1 MIVLGL
7 LAINWSSELIWQQF
21 ESQQDPQIERVTELA
36 LIVAHTANQQE
47 IANLALILDFDIITL
62 EADDVMWL
70 DWQRKL
76 LDNQGVVIS
85 FDQNDHIVGYVYSM
99 LGGKLLKLG
108 PFDPEI
114 QHSAT
119 KNIILF
125 LSYVLLAGVIAL
137 WIRPLWRDLR
147 QLQQASKQFGQGL
160 STPDFIIREGAFIA
174 PVLKTFNG
182 MTQKI
187 ALLIEE
193 QKQLVNA
200 VSHDIRT
207 PLARLKFSFAMLEPQ
222 QVNQLDNMKQD
233 VAELEMLVDEMLNY
247 GRLESDGLKLSI
259 SDVSINELLTNLVE
273 KLARATDK
281 AVNLKIDQVIQW
293 RCDGHF
299 IERVT
304 QNLVTNAIRYANSNI
319 AITAVIH
326 EDKLYLSVEDD
337 GEGIAAA
344 DFDKVFKAFTRLDQ
358 SRNKEQGGFGLGLA
372 IVKKIVDWH
381 RGQCQVSCSELGGAK
396 FLVILPANL

>member
-1 MIVLGL
+1 M
-7 LAINWSSELIWQQF
+7 
-21 ESQQDPQIERVTELA
+21 
-36 LIVAHTANQQE
+36 
-47 IANLALILDFDIITL
+47 
-62 EADDVMWL
+62 
-70 DWQRKL
+70 
-76 LDNQGVVIS
+76 
-85 FDQNDHIVGYVYSM
+85 
-99 LGGKLLKLG
+99 
-108 PFDPEI
+108 
-114 QHSAT
+114 
-119 KNIILF
+119 
-125 LSYVLLAGVIAL
+125 
-137 WIRPLWRDLR
+137 
-147 QLQQASKQFGQGL
+147 
-160 STPDFIIREGAFIA
+160 
-174 PVLKTFNG
+174 
-182 MTQKI
+182 
-187 ALLIEE
+187 
-193 QKQLVNA
+193 
-200 VSHDIRT
+200 
-207 PLARLKFSFAMLEPQ
+207 
-222 QVNQLDNMKQD
+222 
-233 VAELEMLVDEMLNY
+233 
-247 GRLESDGLKLSI
+247 SI